1 MAQNNKAARPAT
13 KSAMLQ
19 SLAEASGLSRKQVAA
34 VFDALSEYIKN
45 QLGKKGPGV
54 VNMVGLL
61 KIKRVM
67 RPAKPERPGR
77 NPATGEPM
85 TFKAQP
91 ARTVV
96 KSQPLKTLKDFVK

>member
-1 MAQNNKAARPAT
+1 MAQNKAAKPAT
-13 KSAMLQ
+13 KSAMIQ
-19 SLAEASGLSRKQVAA
+19 SLADASQLTRKQVTGL
-34 VFDALSEYIKN
+34 FDALSEYIKA

-67 RPAKPERPGR
+67 KPAAAERQGR

-85 TFKAQP
+85 TFKAKP